1 MTAIR
6 DLLERSGL
14 RAPWLAKTL
23 GISHGHLRNILCGI
37 RTTPKDLPSKL
48 RRVIQAHEK
57 IFATKSDNTKT
68 ENQPRE

>member
-23 GISHGHLRNILCGI
+23 GISHGHLRNILCGY
-37 RTTPKDLPSKL
+37 RATPKDLPSKL
-48 RRVIQAHEK
+48 RQVIRAHEE
-57 IFATKSDNTKT
+57 IFATKSDNTESEK
-68 ENQPRE
+68 